1 MFNEIEDFLMG
12 KNISRVKLA
21 NIPTPLEEAKNL
33 SAFLGGPKIFFKR
46 DDLTGLCCG
55 GNKVRKLEFLMAHAI
70 SKKADYI
77 VTGGGTQSNHAA
89 QTAAVC
95 AKLNIKVR
103 LVLKKPDKMDYDGN
117 LLLEELMG
125 AETVFVSV
133 EKVEDLNRAIEEE
146 VNLLRAEGH
155 NPYGIPLGG
164 STPPGVISYAMAAGE
179 LKKQAEEK
187 NLKIH
192 RIFTA
197 CGTGGTIAGLI
208 LGKKIFNMP
217 AEITGISVGAVTEDL
232 KNTVSSLIKES
243 AGMLNCEDLCFPE
256 PSIYEDYIG
265 PGYGQ
270 VDERTIEAIK
280 MVAGKE
286 GLFLDPVYTGKCMA
300 GLIDLVKR
308 GEFRKEENIV
318 FIHTGGLPGLFA
330 YKKDLLPGCEYT
342 SG

>member
-1 MFNEIEDFLMG
+1 MFNEIEDFLRG
-12 KNISRVKLA
+12 RNISRVKLA

-33 SAFLGGPKIFFKR
+33 SDFLGGPKVFFKR

-55 GNKVRKLEFLMAHAI
+55 GNKVRKLEFLMAQAI
-70 SKKADYI
+70 SKKADCI

-125 AETVFVSV
+125 AETVFVSA

-146 VNLLRAEGH
+146 CNILRAEGH

-164 STPPGVISYAMAAGE
+164 SNPFGVISYAVATGE

-187 NLKIH
+187 NIRID

-197 CGTGGTIAGLI
+197 CGTGGTMAGLI
-208 LGKKIFNMP
+208 LGKEIVDLSS
-217 AEITGISVGAVTEDL
+217 EITGFSVGAVTAGL
-232 KNTVSSLIKES
+232 KNTVSSLIKET
-243 AGMLNCEDLCFPE
+243 AKVLEYEDFSPAE
-256 PSIYEDYIG
+256 PCIYEDYIG

-280 MVAGKE
+280 LVAEKE
-286 GLFLDPVYTGKCMA
+286 GIFLDPVYTGKCMA
-300 GLIDLVKR
+300 GLIDLIKM

-330 YKKDLLPGCEYT
+330 YKKDLLPG
-342 SG
+342 